1 MTTSPEFSEQPTN
14 TYILG
19 HTATEKVRLIEQ
31 DRHFTQA
38 MGGLLVEQ
46 EDLSG
51 IHRVLDVACGPGGW
65 ALELAEQ
72 YPHMQVVG
80 VDIDAGMIEYAT
92 TLARASRLDNVTFRL
107 MNALDPLDF
116 PTASFDLVNARFLV
130 GFLPTTAWPRVLQEF
145 ARINRRGGII
155 RLTEQEWTGCS
166 SPAYETAQRLT
177 FRSSVRAGV
186 NFAADARQ
194 IGITPR
200 LHRFL
205 HQAGYV
211 DIQETAHAIDFS
223 AGTPAHRNVCQDLL
237 IAQQVLQPFKIGMG
251 VATQDH
257 LDQLQQQ
264 MTLEMLM
271 DNFYGIMY
279 LLTTWG
285 KKP

>member
-1 MTTSPEFSEQPTN
+1 MTKPSGQSDDN

-19 HTATEKVRLIEQ
+19 HTATEQVRLTEQ
-31 DRHFTQA
+31 DRHFTEA

-65 ALELAEQ
+65 ALEMAEQ
-72 YPHMQVVG
+72 HPNMQIVG
-80 VDIDAGMIEYAT
+80 VDVDAGMISYAT
-92 TLARASRLDNVTFRL
+92 RLARASNLNNVTFHV
-107 MNALDPLDF
+107 MNVLDPLDF
-116 PTASFDLVNARFLV
+116 PDATFDLVNARFMV
-130 GFLPTTAWPRVLQEF
+130 GFLPIAAWPGVLQEF
-145 ARINRRGGII
+145 ARINRSGGTI

-166 SPAYETAQRLT
+166 SLAYETAQRLT

-186 NFAADARQ
+186 NFAADARH

-200 LHRFL
+200 LHRL
-205 HQAGYV
+205 LKQAGYT
-211 DIQETAHAIDFS
+211 DIQETVHAIDFS
-223 AGTPAHRNVCQDLL
+223 SGTSDHHNICQDLI
-237 IAQQVLQPFKIGMG
+237 IAQHLMQPFKIGMG
-251 VATQDH
+251 VAVQDQ

-264 MTLEMLM
+264 MSLEMPL

-279 LLTTWG
+279 LLTSWG